1 MTRNAFFAIVCF
13 QGAIAAPP
21 NWATLTGSVVDP
33 SGNPISGARV
43 LFRASSSAGVGT
55 TPRPLVSSGVTTNS
69 DGTFSVPGL
78 PQGIYS
84 ICAYGSRPT
93 DLASCEW
100 GPAVPTISL
109 VEKQTGTVKI
119 VLQQGTLITF
129 VVTDPNQKIR
139 SLDDLHSAGGPGVNF
154 AIGVWVG
161 TRYLRATLVSKNSSL
176 RQYQIAIPKTTT
188 AQMFLDTSLPV
199 SDSSG
204 RAIPTRQIGAL
215 LGPSGPS
222 GININLIVP

>member
-1 MTRNAFFAIVCF
+1 
-13 QGAIAAPP
+13 
-21 NWATLTGSVVDP
+21 
-33 SGNPISGARV
+33 
-43 LFRASSSAGVGT
+43 
-55 TPRPLVSSGVTTNS
+55 
-69 DGTFSVPGL
+69 
-78 PQGIYS
+78 
-84 ICAYGSRPT
+84 
-93 DLASCEW
+93 
-100 GPAVPTISL
+100 
-109 VEKQTGTVKI
+109 
-119 VLQQGTLITF
+119 
-129 VVTDPNQKIR
+129 
-139 SLDDLHSAGGPGVNF
+139 
-154 AIGVWVG
+154 VWVG